1 MVRFSQKKYG
11 EEVEPKN
18 KKRRGPSMAYMITT
32 GLLASFAPTRV
43 ILRAH
48 KKRIVNHAKRE
59 QSTVKQVPVL
69 FLHGFRGSD
78 YTTNAMIKSATAAKN
93 DAGFLK
99 VTADLW
105 GNITLEGNWTGDAH
119 PLVQVVFRERIV
131 GVYGISYYLHHL
143 LPLLAKIYGFDR
155 YDAVAHSMAAP
166 CLIRNQMQH
175 FHEKKM
181 PRLRKAI
188 LIAGPFDGV
197 MFLGDLPNVNQ
208 LKDNGRPVLM
218 SPTYLSMLWHKR
230 RLPKDLEL
238 INIYG
243 NIMDATN
250 SDKFISVVSA
260 KSARYLLASQC
271 RYYEEIEMRGEVA
284 EHSEMHDSPLVL
296 QIINDFMGLKKE

>member
-1 MVRFSQKKYG
+1 MRFNQKKYRD
-11 EEVEPKN
+11 EVEPKN
-18 KKRRGPSMAYMITT
+18 KQKRGPSMAYMITT
-32 GLLASFAPTRV
+32 GLLASFAPTRF

-48 KKRIVNHAKRE
+48 KKRIVNHAVRE
-59 QSTVKQVPVL
+59 KNTGPQVPL
-69 FLHGFRGSD
+69 IFLHGFRGGD
-78 YTTNAMIKSATAAKN
+78 YTTNAMVKSAIAAKKRP
-93 DAGFLK
+93 GFLK
-99 VTADLW
+99 VKADLW
-105 GNITLEGNWTGDAH
+105 GNLRIEGTWTGDPH
-119 PLVQVVFRERIV
+119 PLVQVVFEERIV
-131 GVYGISYYLHHL
+131 GVYGISFYLHHL
-143 LPLLAKIYGFDR
+143 LPQLAQIFGFRR

-175 FHEKKM
+175 FHNKKM

-218 SPTYLSMLWHKR
+218 SPTYMGMLRRRK
-230 RLPKDLEL
+230 RLPQDLQL

-260 KSARYLLASQC
+260 KAARYLLAEQC
-271 RYYEEIEMRGEVA
+271 QYYEELEMRGPVA

-296 QIINDFMGLKKE
+296 HIINDFMGLKKE

>member
-1 MVRFSQKKYG
+1 MRFSQKKYKD
-11 EEVEPKN
+11 EVEPKN
-18 KKRRGPSMAYMITT
+18 KKNGPSMAYMIST
-32 GLLASFAPTRV
+32 GLLASFAPTRF

-48 KKRIVNHAKRE
+48 KKRIVDHAVRE
-59 QSTVKQVPVL
+59 QSTVEQVPL
-69 FLHGFRGSD
+69 IFLHGFRGGD
-78 YTTNAMIKSATAAKN
+78 YTTNAMVKSAVAVKKRP
-93 DAGFLK
+93 GFLK

-105 GNITLEGNWTGDAH
+105 GNLHLEGTWTGDAH
-119 PLVQVVFRERIV
+119 PLVQVVFEERIV
-131 GVYGISYYLHHL
+131 GVYGISFYLHHL
-143 LPLLAKIYGFDR
+143 LPLLAKIYGFSR

-175 FHEKKM
+175 FHNKKM

-218 SPTYLSMLWHKR
+218 SPTYLGLLRRRH

-260 KSARYLLASQC
+260 KAARYLLADQC
-271 RYYEEIEMRGEVA
+271 KYYEELEMRGPVA

-296 QIINDFMGLKKE
+296 KIINDFMGLKKE